1 MKNIIALLLVYTCI
15 SFQSNAQNTIYT
27 KVYSHEND
35 QVLQGVTISVLK
47 TKYKTVTDENGVGV
61 LKNIPSG
68 KYKLEFTYTGF
79 ESVSL
84 QISLPN
90 KTNDTLI
97 VELHNHEDE
106 LEEVVVQTTRTSR
119 TINNTPTRVETISG
133 EELDEK
139 NNMRPANVSMLIHES
154 TGMQLQQT
162 SATTANASIRVQGLD
177 GRYTQLLKD
186 GYPNFGNFA
195 NGLSV
200 LEIPPLDL
208 KQVEIIKGPAS
219 TLYGGGAIAGVV
231 NFISKTPKEKFEG
244 NFILNQSNIG
254 QSNIAG
260 YIQQKKGKF
269 GYAMLAT
276 YNYSKAYDVDKD
288 EFSEIPESNNFT
300 IHPRLFFYP
309 DAKTSIMLGNSLTQ
323 SNSKGGDMD
332 VIKGN
337 SSNSHLYF
345 EKNTTSRNTITLE
358 ADRKFTTESH
368 LTLKQS
374 FSTFNRN
381 LQTDNYLFAGL
392 STNSFTDISYVTT
405 KAKHTF
411 ISGLNFIYD
420 KFKQTKTNNSTL
432 NSQSFTSGFYFQ
444 DTWDISDIV
453 KLEGGLR
460 VDNVS
465 YKNINFSKNQTF
477 VLPRVSV
484 LFNYSNHL
492 SSRVGAGFGYKVPTI
507 FTEQTEALQYQN
519 VLALNNNVTAEK
531 SVGGTFDVNYKNRI
545 GKDFQYSINVM
556 YFLTS
561 INKPLI
567 LEQNN
572 LNFYSFVNERKPI
585 ISNGIETNI
594 KLIFKND
601 LKLFVGYT
609 LTDAR
614 AIYKT
619 LNNYLSLTPKNKLN
633 FVLMYE
639 KHSNFKLGFE
649 GYYSDKQ
656 YLSNGTKTP
665 NYIELGFLA
674 EKTWN
679 KFTVFINFE
688 NFTDERQSNYKRVVN
703 GPHINPT
710 FDEIWNHTEGR
721 VINGGIKIKF

>member
-1 MKNIIALLLVYTCI
+1 MKNIIALLLVFTCI
-15 SFQSNAQNTIYT
+15 SNLLNAQNTVYA
-27 KVYSHEND
+27 KVYNHENN
-35 QVLQGVTISVLK
+35 QVLQGVTISVAK
-47 TKYKTVTDENGVGV
+47 TKYKTVTNENGIGV
-61 LKNIPSG
+61 LKNLPNG
-68 KYKLEFTYTGF
+68 KYKLEFSYTGF

-84 QISLPN
+84 QVSLPN
-90 KTNDTLI
+90 NPNDTLI

-254 QSNIAG
+254 QTNIAG

-269 GYAMLAT
+269 GYALLTA

-300 IHPRLFFYP
+300 IHPRLFYYP
-309 DAKTSIMLGNSLTQ
+309 DNKTSIMLGNSLTQ

-332 VIKGN
+332 VLKGN
-337 SSNSHLYF
+337 SSNNHLYF
-345 EKNTTSRNTITLE
+345 EKNTTIRNTITLE
-358 ADRKFTTESH
+358 ADRKFTSESH

-374 FSTFNRN
+374 LSTFNRN
-381 LQTDNYLFAGL
+381 LQTDNLLFAGL

-411 ISGLNFIYD
+411 ISGLNLIYD
-420 KFKQTKTNNSTL
+420 KFKQTKTTNSIF
-432 NSQSFTSGFYFQ
+432 NSQSFTTGFYFQ

-460 VDNVS
+460 VDNVT

-484 LFNYSNHL
+484 LFNYSNHF

-507 FTEQTEALQYQN
+507 FTEHTEAMQYQN
-519 VLALNNNVTAEK
+519 ILALDKNVTAEK
-531 SVGGTFDVNYKNRI
+531 SVGGTFDINYKNRI

-572 LNFYSFVNERKPI
+572 LNIYSFVNESKPI

-614 AIYKT
+614 AIYKP
-619 LNNYLSLTPKNKLN
+619 LNNYLTLTPKNKLN

-639 KHSNFKLGFE
+639 KHGNFKLGFE
-649 GYYSDKQ
+649 GYYADKQ

-703 GPHINPT
+703 GSHINPT

-721 VINGGIKIKF
+721 VINGGIKIKL